1 MRARKW
7 GTVVRRAT
15 NLSRAVGA
23 ALASKTV
30 DPDYRPTGTL
40 PGTTMADT
48 SALEAEERFMFLE
61 TSISPL
67 AGSHALEDALTGTPG
82 PRGTIGIVPLLGG
95 IAYHDRDSRKNAASS
110 SGFPDVPFIVGR
122 TLYMVECKSEAE
134 YPRGLQKVWLSRLA
148 ECDTIVTVVL
158 KPSGWQRFI
167 RYVRERLA
175 LNNRDD
181 CAARLAAEQA

>member
-1 MRARKW
+1 MRSRKW

-15 NLSRAVGA
+15 NLSRAVEA

-30 DPDYRPTGTL
+30 DPGYRPSDTL

-48 SALEAEERFMFLE
+48 SAVEAEERFMFLE
-61 TSISPL
+61 TSISPR
-67 AGSHALEDALTGTPG
+67 AGSYALEDALTGTPG
-82 PRGTIGIVPLLGG
+82 PHGTIGIVPLLGG
-95 IAYHDRDSRKNAASS
+95 IAYHDKDSRKNAASS

-134 YPRGLQKVWLSRLA
+134 YPRGLQKVWLARLA

-175 LNNRDD
+175 LNNREDR
-181 CAARLAAEQA
+181 AARLAAEQA